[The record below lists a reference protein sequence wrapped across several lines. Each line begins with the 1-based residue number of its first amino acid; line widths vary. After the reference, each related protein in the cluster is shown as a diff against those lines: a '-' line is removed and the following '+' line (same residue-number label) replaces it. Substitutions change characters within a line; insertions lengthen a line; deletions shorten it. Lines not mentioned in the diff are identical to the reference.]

1 MMAVEEDLLEEVE
14 GLLEVEANRNS
25 VAAQQAD
32 EAFLS
37 PYLDA
42 LVAMGI
48 HLEETYYAIV
58 EVATSLDHSLPLKVR
73 LSQRAPESA
82 ASFGQIFTLLT
93 LVLYKNSLLFIHYI
107 LPIEPDGNY
116 CNFFDF

>member
-1 MMAVEEDLLEEVE
+1 MMVDDLLEEEVE

-25 VAAQQAD
+25 VEAQQAD

-48 HLEETYYAIV
+48 HLEGTYCAIV
-58 EVATSLDHSLPLKVR
+58 EVATS
-73 LSQRAPESA
+73 
-82 ASFGQIFTLLT
+82 
-93 LVLYKNSLLFIHYI
+93 
-107 LPIEPDGNY
+107 
-116 CNFFDF
+116 